1 MVKKPEPLPPVD
13 HTPKPPRQVQEA
25 IAAAEAIRAEMAD
38 PPVEGD
44 QQPEG
49 QQPEGQQPPEAGP
62 PQQEGQPPQ
71 QEGQPPQQQPP
82 ADEQTWEQRA
92 RSLQGRYDTLQRNYS
107 QQGGRIDELERL
119 INTLKVRGAEDPPA
133 APAAPVKQKF
143 VTPEEATEYGDE
155 FLNVVGKRARE
166 EYFPEFDELATR
178 LKRLEGRV
186 DGVGTVLEKN
196 QANDVYAGLNSEV
209 PDWKEVNRHP
219 DFHAWLD
226 EPDLFSGRIRKDM
239 LQEAF
244 TRHEAQRVVSFF
256 RGFLEAAGS
265 PPSQQ
270 ASEPTPSPNGNGT
283 TGKRS
288 LEEFAAPGRARSAP
302 QQLPPDKPVY
312 TSAWIA
318 KFTAD
323 KIAGKYRGREADADA
338 IEQDI
343 YRAQHE
349 GRIQ

>member
-1 MVKKPEPLPPVD
+1 MAKKPDPVPVD
-13 HTPKPPRQVQEA
+13 HTPRPPQQVLDQMA
-25 IAAAEAIRAEMAD
+25 QAEALRAEMSGV
-38 PPVEGD
+38 P
-44 QQPEG
+44 QQEEG
-49 QQPEGQQPPEAGP
+49 QPP
-62 PQQEGQPPQ
+62 PQQEGQPPPQ
-71 QEGQPPQQQPP
+71 QEGQPPAQQPP
-82 ADEQTWEQRA
+82 AGEEPTWEQRA
-92 RSLQGRYDTLQRNYS
+92 RSLQGRYETLQKNYT
-107 QQGGRIDELERL
+107 QQGERINDLERV
-119 INTLKVRGAEDPPA
+119 INTLKAQGAAPPPA
-133 APAAPVKQKF
+133 SDTPPQRPKF
-143 VTPEEATEYGDE
+143 VTPEEETEYGAD
-155 FLNVVGKRARE
+155 FLTVVGKRAKE
-166 EYFPEFDELATR
+166 EYFPEFDDLANR

-186 DGVGTVLEKN
+186 DGVGTVIEKT
-196 QANDVYAGLNSEV
+196 QVNDVYAGLNSQV
-209 PDWKEVNRHP
+209 PEWREVNKHP
-219 DFHAWLD
+219 DFHAWLA

-244 TRHEAQRVVSFF
+244 SRHEGRRVVSFF

-265 PPSQQ
+265 PPSRE
-270 ASEPTPSPNGNGT
+270 ASEPTPYPNGDGT

-302 QQLPPDKPVY
+302 QNLPPEKPVY